1 MCLHLQLSR
10 KVDPR
15 EVAITYV
22 SNEAAAA
29 RVTEQLEKLG
39 SRATAIRVD
48 AADAA
53 AGDTIVNAVF
63 RDFDVDGIDILGELM
78 P

>member
-1 MCLHLQLSR
+1 MCLHLQVCR
-10 KVDPR
+10 EVDPWK
-15 EVAITYV
+15 VAITYV
-22 SNEAAAA
+22 SNKAAAA

-39 SRATAIRVD
+39 TRATAIRVD

-53 AGDTIVNAVF
+53 AGHTIVNAVL